1 VQNHRALGQMLKV
14 VGADPEI
21 PTIGLLNGPGF
32 HTEIVLMC
40 GEIIVWSLTSKTGA
54 NSTR

>member
-1 VQNHRALGQMLKV
+1 MQNHRALGQMLKV